1 MFFQVVRYL
10 TPALAVALLVL
21 TLGLLQAAESYED
34 YALRLTRNPP
44 EGVRFRPD
52 LEAYLSKLAIRERSR
67 HGRPPLTSHTLMRPA
82 ARAQALEMLIGN
94 FVGHESKSGFKFAQR
109 FEAFAGPGDHGRHG
123 ENAARDRQSDKTD
136 KYKATALFQQWLDST
151 GHRRNMLHRDFNYVS
166 TGVVQKG
173 HHIYAVQIYWE
184 R

>member
-1 MFFQVVRYL
+1 MFCQVVRYL
-10 TPALAVALLVL
+10 TPASAIALVFLI
-21 TLGLLQAAESYED
+21 LGPLQASESYED
-34 YALRLTRNPP
+34 YALRLMRHLP

-52 LEAYLSKLAIRERSR
+52 LESYLSKLAIRERSR
-67 HGRPPLTSHTLMRPA
+67 NGRGPLTSHTLMRPA
-82 ARAQALEMLIGN
+82 ARTQALEMLIGN

-123 ENAARDRQSDKTD
+123 ENAARDRQRDKTE
-136 KYKATALFQQWLDST
+136 KFKATALFQQWLDST